1 MGLMGGEQAQEEIGG
16 DKAKSVA
23 RPVAPMRHAVLA
35 LLVGNLFLSLGPML
49 VRMADTGP
57 VASAFWRIMI
67 AAPFLFIIA
76 KLSGDP
82 ARKLPRPLFWLFLWS
97 ALFFALDL
105 AAWHI
110 GILQTK
116 LANANLLGNST
127 GFLLPLYGF
136 IAART
141 LPTKMQG
148 LALAL
153 AGGGMALLL
162 GRSFELS
169 ATNVWGDILCFLAGV
184 FYTGYLVL
192 LAKAKDSM
200 GPWPTLAWSTV
211 MSALPLLAMAV
222 ALDEQIMPTNWTPL
236 IVLALCS
243 QILGQGLIIYTIG
256 RVPHMLVGIMM
267 LVQPVVSAIIGWQIY
282 GEVLTTLDA
291 VGAVLIGLALILVR
305 QPDKKPL
312 A

>member
-1 MGLMGGEQAQEEIGG
+1 MGFMGGEQAQEDIGG
-16 DKAKSVA
+16 NKASIA
-23 RPVAPMRHAVLA
+23 APMRHAVLA

-57 VASAFWRIMI
+57 VASAFWRILI
-67 AAPFLFIIA
+67 AAPFLFLIA
-76 KLSGDP
+76 GMSGDP
-82 ARKLPRPLFWLFLWS
+82 AKKLPRPMVWLFFWS
-97 ALFFALDL
+97 AIFFALDL

-141 LPTKMQG
+141 LPTRMQG

-169 ATNVWGDILCFLAGV
+169 NSNLWGDILCLLAGV

-192 LAKAKDSM
+192 LARAKDSM

-211 MSALPLLAMAV
+211 MSAPPLLLMAWV
-222 ALDEQIMPTNWTPL
+222 LNEQIMPTNWTPL
-236 IVLALCS
+236 LALALFS

-256 RVPHMLVGIMM
+256 RAPHMLVGIMM
-267 LVQPVVSAIIGWQIY
+267 LIQPVISAVIGWQIY

-305 QPDKKPL
+305 QPDKTS
-312 A
+312 AA